1 MTKLTA
7 PAKQAKRGR
16 RPADLVIRLRAWVW
30 LAEVQWSADCS
41 LRALD
46 RQLLG
51 KEHEGLRAFW
61 RVKRNGYDPGRER
74 VSLIN
79 QSLVHVV
86 AKKPGYEYTQDIY
99 DNSLCL
105 QVLGPTEISFDVRD
119 GLISKL
125 MTSLGL
131 FQPDRTDEFITQEMG
146 LEQPNLLASSPDD
159 YRRSLEA
166 LTERRS
172 LDGILL
178 MCLLYRRAMG
188 SAHLEEAICLRDEI
202 FQAVKHYCNR
212 PYFDGQVLTYFLH
225 LINRRV
231 FCGVRDTTP
240 SSEAV
245 EEARQMFSHR
255 RERATS
261 ARSRNVLNE
270 MEYMW
275 AINYSI
281 YERRDLYQLLSVD
294 ADVAQYLQ
302 DKYTLLARSMKRSAA
317 RNYENVRRALANLD
331 VPVVPE

>member
-1 MTKLTA
+1 MTELTA
-7 PAKQAKRGR
+7 PAKLAKRGR

-46 RQLLG
+46 CQLLG

-61 RVKRNGYDPGRER
+61 RVKRNGYDPGRKR
-74 VSLIN
+74 VSLVN
-79 QSLVHVV
+79 QSLVDVV
-86 AKKPGYEYTQDIY
+86 CKKSGYEYTEGIY
-99 DNSLCL
+99 KNPLWL
-105 QVLGPTEISFDVRD
+105 EVLGPTEISFDVRD

-146 LEQPNLLASSPDD
+146 LEQPSLLASTPDD

-172 LDGILL
+172 LDCILL
-178 MCLLYRRAMG
+178 MCLIYRRAMG
-188 SAHLEEAICLRDEI
+188 NARLEEAICLRDEI

-240 SSEAV
+240 SSDAV
-245 EEARQMFSHR
+245 EEARQMFLHR
-255 RERATS
+255 RERASST
-261 ARSRNVLNE
+261 RSRNLIKE

-281 YERRDLYQLLSVD
+281 HERRDLYRLLSVD

-302 DKYTLLARSMKRSAA
+302 VKPTLLARSRKQSAA
-317 RNYENVRRALANLD
+317 RNYESVRRALAILD
-331 VPVVPE
+331 LPVVPE

>member
-1 MTKLTA
+1 MTELTA
-7 PAKQAKRGR
+7 PAKRGR

-41 LRALD
+41 LRAVVW
-46 RQLLG
+46 QLLG

-61 RVKRNGYDPGRER
+61 RVKRNGYDPGRRR
-74 VSLIN
+74 VSLVN
-79 QSLVHVV
+79 QSLVDVV
-86 AKKPGYEYTQDIY
+86 GKKSGYEYTQDIY
-99 DNSLCL
+99 DNPLWL

-146 LEQPNLLASSPDD
+146 LEQPSLLASTPDD

-188 SAHLEEAICLRDEI
+188 NAHLEEAICLRDEI
-202 FQAVKHYCNR
+202 FHAVKHYCNR

-245 EEARQMFSHR
+245 EEARQMFLHR
-255 RERATS
+255 RKRASS
-261 ARSRNVLNE
+261 ARSRNVIKE

-281 YERRDLYQLLSVD
+281 YECRDLYRLLSVD

-302 DKYTLLARSMKRSAA
+302 DRPTLLAQSRKRSAE
-317 RNYENVRRALANLD
+317 RNYENVRRALADLD
-331 VPVVPE
+331 LPVVPE